1 MPKEGAGL
9 WPSPHFLGQLH
20 SKPQCRGHPRLPP
33 SSHHAAWRIPPAQ
46 VPVCP
51 SLRGQRAAAGFH
63 LSLGTIPASAAFW
76 SVWIW
81 RVLGCGMWAPGSPRP
96 SRGLEGGLPSQSH
109 GDTTCWYQGVGAASL
124 GSPLRDTCRQ
134 SWINPGLLLQPGRR
148 GWGGTGAGGAPLP
161 HWGSSG
167 FSEERFARGCPG
179 GGGGR
184 CCRRPPEGLGSR
196 AARVSSTPEMLPSFG
211 GRRGGRVI
219 FML

>member
-1 MPKEGAGL
+1 MAVSPLSGPASLKATVQGTPPTAPELPSCSLADPASSGSRVPEPAWAAGC
-9 WPSPHFLGQLH
+9 SG
-20 SKPQCRGHPRLPP
+20 LPP
-33 SSHHAAWRIPPAQ
+33 QPGYHPSISGILVSLDLARFWLWYVGPR
-46 VPVCP
+46 VPET
-51 SLRGQRAAAGFH
+51 
-63 LSLGTIPASAAFW
+63 LSE
-76 SVWIW
+76 
-81 RVLGCGMWAPGSPRP
+81 PGRW
-96 SRGLEGGLPSQSH
+96 LPSQSH